1 MALSLPAGTYILNN
15 GPKKKGTGGRFTL
28 GQHST
33 IKKILL
39 STHPGISFTEKP
51 EKADFVIV
59 PEGVREPGSK
69 LKRRN
74 PSLSDSRNVF
84 SMDRIK
90 HALAYPKM
98 KPSLQY
104 EVKDQTTGQIIKSV
118 QVPVNL
124 EPTDANN
131 QSLIYKIDE
140 QKHIKVDFPFYP
152 VMRTREIANVQPPV
166 QSPMVQPTVQSPA
179 VRTDPIAS
187 KINELNGL
195 LREIDQAPPEQ
206 QPPQKAVVNEQ
217 PQPQPALTE
226 NEQKNFKTTFDA
238 YKESI
243 EDLKTTMLNIK
254 SNYSLKQN
262 NLNDDVIKDEESP
275 DTNSIQ
281 FTIFLE
287 KLRDVYQSID
297 VLFYVSENK
306 PILESMRPT
315 VEGTVTTNP
324 KTIDEIFTEKVEL
337 EEYKTDKTRFF
348 RKLIAEQKRLELMYV
363 YIMNLN
369 KDWREKILVDIR
381 DSLIGLECKKESRVC
396 NGQDKPQAVDEM
408 LYSLFNISC
417 KISDNIKSKV
427 GTYST
432 VCNFFEGVAG
442 SANDFHNFLFNQGA
456 KKSLENLF
464 PHDVSTDT
472 FCSNMF
478 KTMNDAVDMM
488 NEEERSEHLK
498 IQPFKVS
505 FMRFLQFL
513 QKVGVPASETSGKTM
528 GEVYNVY
535 VKFLL
540 ENTTRASNFANLNSL
555 ISSKVADD
563 DQKCVWLA
571 MYLLSLY
578 LVMGNLCSGSNGYF
592 GFWKS
597 GVGDFSK
604 EKIEKLLRTPIE
616 FIPPPPSYD
625 GMD

>member
-15 GPKKKGTGGRFTL
+15 GPKKKGKGGRFTL

-104 EVKDQTTGQIIKSV
+104 EVKDGTTGQIIKSV

-140 QKHIKVDFPFYP
+140 QKYIKVDFPFYP
-152 VMRTREIANVQPPV
+152 VIRTRANVQPTVQPPV
-166 QSPMVQPTVQSPA
+166 QSPMVQSPA
-179 VRTDPIAS
+179 VRTNAIES

-195 LREIDQAPPEQ
+195 LLEIDQAPPEQ
-206 QPPQKAVVNEQ
+206 QSPEKDVVNEQ

-226 NEQKNFKTTFDA
+226 IEQTNFNTTFDA
-238 YKESI
+238 YKKSI
-243 EDLKTTMLNIK
+243 EYLKTTMHNIK
-254 SNYSLKQN
+254 SNYNLEEN
-262 NLNDDVIKDEESP
+262 NLNDDVINDKESP

-281 FTIFLE
+281 FTMFL
-287 KLRDVYQSID
+287 KRLRDVYQSID
-297 VLFYVSENK
+297 TLFYVLEDK
-306 PILESMRPT
+306 QMLESMRPT
-315 VEGTVTTNP
+315 VEGTVTNP
-324 KTIDEIFTEKVEL
+324 QNIDEIFSESVQL
-337 EEYKTDKTRFF
+337 GEYKTDKKQFF

-478 KTMNDAVDMM
+478 KTMNDAVFMM
-488 NEEERSEHLK
+488 NQETKSEELR
-498 IQPFKVS
+498 IQPQKVS

-513 QKVGVPASETSGKTM
+513 QKVGVKDQESDPDGKTM
-528 GEVYNVY
+528 GEVYNAY

-597 GVGDFSK
+597 GVGNFSK
-604 EKIEKLLRTPIE
+604 EKIEKLLRTPIVDQ
-616 FIPPPPSYD
+616 PPTPPYQA
-625 GMD
+625 